1 MNNELFVKLVE
12 NIDLNINIDCML
24 DSITKEV
31 SCNQPNIDDTYWQL
45 TPRNLTPC
53 RNFSRNFSKE
63 CQEVCKQLEKL
74 QNQYRFSNEFL
85 ISQFVQETINWSKLT
100 ILRTGNTIVTPHV
113 DIGRHIAVN
122 IGLKNSNTADT
133 LISHH
138 SLVDNFWEQSLESFT
153 MNDLDVYLVLVKNS
167 HSVKPLEGISKYR
180 YIFTYGLDI
189 LT

>member
-1 MNNELFVKLVE
+1 MNISL
-12 NIDLNINIDCML
+12 
-24 DSITKEV
+24 
-31 SCNQPNIDDTYWQL
+31 
-45 TPRNLTPC
+45 
-53 RNFSRNFSKE
+53 
-63 CQEVCKQLEKL
+63 
-74 QNQYRFSNEFL
+74 FSNEFL
-85 ISQFVQETINWSKLT
+85 TSQFVQETINWSKLT